1 MNTMVLTTTVEHD
14 GTDFEIDLDALDRFG
29 SYYVD
34 RERGLII
41 HASVY
46 THGTPDSRH
55 LRGDL
60 ICGTDYTFEPIEVER
75 EQVREYIRDELYVEI
90 SDETLDTAIAE
101 YQAAG
106 VEVVGD
112 FNASL
117 DRYRI
122 LSKATSGIVSTDINE
137 PLAGWEQT
145 FGELVDRVEEQH
157 PQLTRREIV
166 RILFNALR
174 TASPG
179 DSEYSARITL
189 VNTTQQPTN

>member
-34 RERGLII
+34 RERGPII

-55 LRGDL
+55 LRGDV
-60 ICGTDYTFEPIEVER
+60 ICGTDYTFETIEVER
-75 EQVREYIRDELYVEI
+75 EQVREYIRDELDVEI

-106 VEVVGD
+106 IEVAGD

-117 DRYRI
+117 DRYPQQGYVWNR
-122 LSKATSGIVSTDINE
+122 LNGHNGPVGRMGTDIRG
-137 PLAGWEQT
+137 A
-145 FGELVDRVEEQH
+145 
-157 PQLTRREIV
+157 RRP
-166 RILFNALR
+166 
-174 TASPG
+174 S
-179 DSEYSARITL
+179 
-189 VNTTQQPTN
+189 

>member
-55 LRGDL
+55 LRGDV

-75 EQVREYIRDELYVEI
+75 EQVREYIRDELDAEI

-101 YQAAG
+101 YQVAG
-106 VEVVGD
+106 IEVVGD

-117 DRYRI
+117 DRYRL
-122 LSKATSGIVSTDINE
+122 LSKATSGIVSTDTTD